1 MIIYNVTSKIDWS
14 IHKQWAQWMQ
24 EEHMPEVLATGCF
37 TQSQLLRLLET
48 DEEEGPTY
56 AAQYFAETI
65 EQHAYYLET
74 FAPLLRQKGLDKW
87 CNRFI
92 SFRSLMEVVN

>member
-14 IHKQWAQWMQ
+14 IHEQWVQWMQ
-24 EEHMPEVLATGCF
+24 KEHMPEVLTTGCF

-56 AAQYFAETI
+56 MAQYFAETK
-65 EQHAYYLET
+65 EQQENYIET

-87 CNRFI
+87 GKRFI
-92 SFRSLMEVVN
+92 SFRSIMEVVN